1 MKKKLIILIPVLIF
15 TVFLGGCSWPWQKKK
30 TVENIPEITAPA
42 VVSASSTVQM
52 KKFADYQALKT
63 FLETT
68 AGDHNQTASGTAVQT
83 NYNESME
90 IGTST
95 ADIIK
100 TDGQY
105 IYALVYNDLF
115 IIKASPVAQA
125 QTIAQITFNSRP
137 SSIQLDAGR
146 LVVIGL
152 DTQIKDSA
160 AYQKFRRQSPYTFV
174 TVFDISDPQAP
185 KQVRNLDFEGT
196 YQDSRL
202 TSGRLQLVINNY
214 QGYTAEE
221 AVVPRLIDNGTV
233 LSNDCGHNDHCFA
246 PTVYYFDIPYDSYNF
261 ISLNT
266 LDLYDQGADVSA
278 QTYLLNQQQAVYL
291 SAKNFYI
298 TYSQSLDED
307 NLRLAA
313 MRDLIGGQLNNSDQK
328 LVAKIDQADSDVL
341 NTAEK
346 EQKLLMIFKNF
357 LQTASSEQSASLL
370 AQLNEAV
377 QQKYVAAAAEQEKTF
392 VYRVSLEGTS
402 PVYRANGSIPGSLLN
417 PSSFFEDENGNL
429 RLVVGSNHNFD
440 ILSGRKDPYASLYIL
455 SPDLKILGT
464 ADNLAAGEN
473 IQSVLYLGQ
482 RAYLTGASPMT
493 SLTVVDLSNP
503 QTPQALG
510 KLTLPSAA
518 DYLYPYNDNSL
529 IALGQDKQTDVY
541 GNLKAGGLRLSL
553 FDISDLANPR
563 ESNAYYAGATG
574 SDSLVRHDPAA
585 FSFNR
590 ASNLLSVPVSLTSV
604 TDNSRPYFSGA
615 LVFKIVDG
623 KFNLHSEIDH
633 SDGGKYQKVDA
644 SAGFFGYDNS
654 LRRSLF
660 LQDNLYTFSYKYLKI
675 NSLSDGKAVKEIKL
689 LPDTATD
696 AAVKPITAAID
707 KTAVAPEN
715 SSPATAPQQTVMA
728 GPALSPE
735 ASSSPV
741 QNQEITSSS
750 TSEIVP

>member
-30 TVENIPEITAPA
+30 AVENSPEITAPA
-42 VVSASSTVQM
+42 AVSASSTVQM

-63 FLETT
+63 FLDST
-68 AGDHNQTASGTAVQT
+68 AGSNNQAATSTPAQT
-83 NYNESME
+83 NYNQSVEA
-90 IGTST
+90 GTST
-95 ADIIK
+95 ADIVK

-115 IIKASPVAQA
+115 IIKASPAAQA

-202 TSGRLQLVINNY
+202 ISGRLQLVINNY
-214 QGYTAEE
+214 RGYIADE

-233 LSNDCGHNDHCFA
+233 LSNDCGQNDHCFA

-261 ISLNT
+261 VSLNT
-266 LDLYDQGADVSA
+266 LDLYDQAADVSA
-278 QTYLLNQQQAVYL
+278 QTYLLNQQQAVYM
-291 SAKNFYI
+291 SAKNFYL

-307 NLRLAA
+307 NLRLSV
-313 MRDLIGGQLNNSDQK
+313 MRDLVSSQLNDSDQK
-328 LVAKIDQADSDVL
+328 LVAKIDQADSEVL
-341 NTAEK
+341 NAAEK

-357 LQTASSEQSASLL
+357 LQTVSSEQSASLI

-377 QQKYVAAAAEQEKTF
+377 QQKYAAAAAEQEKTF
-392 VYRVSLEGTS
+392 VYRVSLAGAQ
-402 PVYRANGSIPGSLLN
+402 PVYRANGSIPGLLLSQ
-417 PSSFFEDENGNL
+417 SSFFEDENGNL

-440 ILSGRKDPYASLYIL
+440 ILAGRQDPYASLYIL

-464 ADNLAAGEN
+464 ADNLAVGEN

-482 RAYLTGASPMT
+482 RAYLTAASPIT

-518 DYLYPYNDNSL
+518 DYLYPDDDNIL

-563 ESNAYYAGATG
+563 ELDAYYAGAAG
-574 SDSLVRHDPAA
+574 SDSLVRHDPLA

-590 ASNLLSVPVSLTSV
+590 AKNLLSVPVSLTSA

-615 LVFKIVDG
+615 LVFEIVNG
-623 KFNLHSEIDH
+623 KFNLRSEIDH
-633 SDGGKYQKVDA
+633 SDGGKYQRIDT
-644 SAGFFGYDNS
+644 SDGFFGYDNS

-660 LQDNLYTFSYKYLKI
+660 FQDSLYTFSYKYLKI
-675 NSLSDGKAVKEIKL
+675 NSLSDWQAVKEIKL

-696 AAVKPITAAID
+696 AALKPITAAAD
-707 KTAVAPEN
+707 KTAVAPE
-715 SSPATAPQQTVMA
+715 STPASAPKQAVMA
-728 GPALSPE
+728 GPALSPA

-741 QNQEITSSS
+741 QNQEITPSS
-750 TSEIVP
+750 TPGTAL